1 MRLPQPFYR
10 LPVRFDAE
18 RLRAEVATVPAEAWA
33 RHPNHIA
40 GNSSLRL
47 ISVDG
52 GENDAVNGVMG
63 PTPHLARMPY
73 LRQVLASFG
82 VVWSRSR
89 LLRLAPG
96 ANVPEHAD
104 INYHWFNR
112 VRLHVPIVTRPE
124 VRFYCG
130 DQSVHMAA
138 GEAWLFD
145 NWRLHRV
152 ENPTPDERIHLVADT
167 SGSAA
172 FWQFVAQSESAA
184 TGVRELRFDPG
195 REPALMTERA
205 VLAPVMTPAEVD
217 LLILD
222 LRSELVPQ
230 TDSAALQTRLMRYHG
245 LLDAFCR
252 DWRQL
257 YALYGADASGWP
269 EFAKLRDGVREA
281 SRTLGEGLVMRTNRV
296 GAHAVLEGRVL
307 RPMLTTDA
315 GAVTS
320 APGSLAGASSAKAAA
335 TPPAIGAPPTAT
347 GAPPTATGAPA
358 TAKGALAT
366 RAAEAPFGSRVT
378 GSAADAAQ
386 PAPAVPTRNSAPNA
400 AAARGGSQSTGDRLT
415 RERLPEPI
423 FIIAAPRSGST
434 LLFETLAVS
443 EHLHTLGGEG
453 HELIEGLRELQPGA
467 PGVDSNR
474 LDAARASVAVGENI
488 IQQMLREA
496 RDAHGRPPA
505 PAASL
510 RFLEKTPKNALR
522 IPFLDRIFPDARFI
536 VLWRDPRENLGS
548 IIDAWRSGR
557 WKTYNGLPGFA
568 GPWSL
573 LLPPG
578 WRAMNGRPLEE
589 IAAFQWDS
597 TYRIVLN
604 DLAAIAPERWT
615 SVTYGEL
622 LADTAATIRRL
633 CEFAR
638 IEFDGALA
646 QHVTRPLPLSRY
658 TLTPP
663 ARDKWRQHE
672 AEIARVLPAI
682 ESTWRRLQALR

>member
-1 MRLPQPFYR
+1 MRLPRPFYR
-10 LPVRFDAE
+10 LPIRFDVE
-18 RLRAEVATVPAEAWA
+18 RLRAEVAALPADAWA
-33 RHPNHIA
+33 KHPNHIE
-40 GNSSLRL
+40 GNSSVRL

-52 GENDAVNGVMG
+52 GENDAVNGIMQ
-63 PTPHLARMPY
+63 PTPHLAQAPY

-96 ANVPEHAD
+96 AVVPEHAD

-112 VRLHVPIVTRPE
+112 VRLHVPVITRPE

-145 NWRLHRV
+145 NWRLHHV
-152 ENPTPDERIHLVADT
+152 ENPTADERIHLVADT
-167 SGSAA
+167 SGTST
-172 FWQFVAQSESAA
+172 FWQLVAQSEAASASL
-184 TGVRELRFDPG
+184 RQLRFDPT
-195 REPALMTERA
+195 REATLLTERA
-205 VLAPVMTPAEVD
+205 MLAPVMTPAEID

-230 TDSAALQTRLMRYHG
+230 SDSSESQARLMRYHG
-245 LLDAFCR
+245 VLDAFCR

-257 YALYGADASGWP
+257 YALHGAAPSGWP
-269 EFAKLRDGVREA
+269 DFAKLRDGVREA
-281 SRTLGEGLVMRTNRV
+281 SRALAAGLVMRTNRI
-296 GAHAVLEGRVL
+296 GAHTVLEGRVL

-315 GAVTS
+315 GPATAPAARAAHAQGS
-320 APGSLAGASSAKAAA
+320 APKTAA
-335 TPPAIGAPPTAT
+335 TPSHP
-347 GAPPTATGAPA
+347 
-358 TAKGALAT
+358 
-366 RAAEAPFGSRVT
+366 
-378 GSAADAAQ
+378 Q
-386 PAPAVPTRNSAPNA
+386 
-400 AAARGGSQSTGDRLT
+400 LT
-415 RERLPEPI
+415 RERLNQPV

-443 EHLHTLGGEG
+443 QQLYTLGGEG
-453 HELIEGLRELQPGA
+453 HELIEGIPDLQPGA

-474 LDAARASVAVGENI
+474 LEVQHASATVADSI
-488 IQQMLREA
+488 IRQMLLEA
-496 RDAHGRPPA
+496 RDAHGQSPPNDGTA
-505 PAASL
+505 L

-522 IPFLDRIFPDARFI
+522 IPFLNRIFPDARFI

-557 WKTYNGLPGFA
+557 WKTYNGLPGFD

-589 IAAFQWDS
+589 IAAFQWGS
-597 TYRIVLN
+597 TYRIVLD
-604 DLAAIAPERWT
+604 DLAVLARERWT

-622 LADTAATIRRL
+622 LADPAATIRRL
-633 CEFAR
+633 CGFAG
-638 IEFDGALA
+638 IEFDPSLA
-646 QHVTRPLPLSRY
+646 QHVTQPLPLSRY
-658 TLTPP
+658 TLAPP

-672 AEIARVLPAI
+672 AQIARVLDSV
-682 ESTWRRLQALR
+682 ETTWRRLQALH